1 MKNPKRNK
9 RKVYKS
15 VTTSSKPKK
24 RKKHDFQSKGQNES
38 VNRMGMDLEK
48 SAVKQRSIFFLF
60 GLLASIVLLLLDV
73 RDNGM
78 ILEVFGIKYTGSLVG
93 AILAI
98 ICICGMINNKPK
110 VTIE

>member
-48 SAVKQRSIFFLF
+48 STVKQRSCFYFF
-60 GLLASIVLLLLDV
+60 GLILSLVLLLIDV
-73 RDNGM
+73 RDKGM
-78 ILEVFGIKYTGSLVG
+78 TFEMLGIKYSGSLVG
-93 AILAI
+93 VIIAIA
-98 ICICGMINNKPK
+98 CIYGMINNKPK

>member
-48 SAVKQRSIFFLF
+48 SAVKQRSFFFFL

-78 ILEVFGIKYTGSLVG
+78 MLEVFGIKYTGSLVG

-98 ICICGMINNKPK
+98 VCICGMINNKPK